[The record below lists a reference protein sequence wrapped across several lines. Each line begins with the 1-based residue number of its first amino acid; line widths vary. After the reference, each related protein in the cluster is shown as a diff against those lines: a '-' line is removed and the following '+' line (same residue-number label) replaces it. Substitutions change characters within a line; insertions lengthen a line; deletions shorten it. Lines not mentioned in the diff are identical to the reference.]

1 MAIFNSYVKLPEG
14 NTCIGWSLPHRKP
27 YPNHGRGSSLPAV
40 INVGIAAARAAAVLF
55 MSPPLLGTKT
65 GDAATPRNHVWPTTH
80 RIHGAG
86 IYANIWGILMVNV
99 TIYIA
104 YMDPMGYEK
113 CINHSGSGTF
123 GFSDVVQKNIRT
135 YSLSNSQMVDLRP
148 MTPRWCLPTWLHP
161 TPIHLASMVLP
172 WPSVDLK
179 KYGMNCVDL
188 KKSLGL
194 PFFEELNNI
203 KYQSSRVNWGF
214 FV

>member
-123 GFSDVVQKNIRT
+123 GFSDVVQKKT
-135 YSLSNSQMVDLRP
+135 
-148 MTPRWCLPTWLHP
+148 
-161 TPIHLASMVLP
+161 
-172 WPSVDLK
+172 
-179 KYGMNCVDL
+179 
-188 KKSLGL
+188 
-194 PFFEELNNI
+194 
-203 KYQSSRVNWGF
+203 
-214 FV
+214 